1 LPRYQVLLERK
12 AANQLEKLS
21 EDARS
26 RIIEALHIL
35 RDEGFSPRLDI
46 KKLRGYKSHYRLRTG
61 KLRILFE
68 MRPERTIIIYA
79 ILPRNLA
86 YQK

>member
-1 LPRYQVLLERK
+1 MK
-12 AANQLEKLS
+12 ASLQGS
-21 EDARS
+21 
-26 RIIEALHIL
+26 IL
-35 RDEGFSPRLDI
+35 RSYEVT
-46 KKLRGYKSHYRLRTG
+46 KNYYRLRVG